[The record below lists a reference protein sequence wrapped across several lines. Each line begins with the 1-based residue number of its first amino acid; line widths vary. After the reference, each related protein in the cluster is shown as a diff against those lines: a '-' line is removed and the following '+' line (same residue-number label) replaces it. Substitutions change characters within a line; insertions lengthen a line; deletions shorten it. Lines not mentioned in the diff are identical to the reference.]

1 MSTGP
6 KHGSQAPGDMSWLA
20 SINATPP
27 RQAQVAEQVP
37 PAWPAGGRITVV
49 TRPSIPRVAIGVYL
63 GLLLFSAT
71 GAGVAFL
78 VAAVLSD
85 STLLSR

>member
-27 RQAQVAEQVP
+27 QQAQATGPAQ
-37 PAWPAGGRITVV
+37 PAWPVGGRITVV

-71 GAGVAFL
+71 GAGVALL
-78 VAAVLSD
+78 VAAVLND
-85 STLLSR
+85 TTLLSR

>member
-6 KHGSQAPGDMSWLA
+6 KHGAQQSGDMSWLA

-27 RQAQVAEQVP
+27 RQAQGSQGME
-37 PAWPAGGRITVV
+37 PAWPVGGRITVV

>member
-6 KHGSQAPGDMSWLA
+6 KHGTQATGDMSWLA

-27 RQAQVAEQVP
+27 QTGRRAPAQ
-37 PAWPAGGRITVV
+37 PAWPVGGRITVV

-63 GLLLFSAT
+63 GLLLFAAT

-78 VAAVLSD
+78 VAGVLAD
-85 STLLSR
+85 TVVLAP